1 MTHLQGVSLV
11 PGGHLGDPVSR
22 PAWGREAEA
31 SAVAQSPALR
41 HVLGLQ
47 SSGEGSWLWSL
58 PRLMRGAGVC
68 MVRGALGLKWI
79 EERGPGSP

>member
-1 MTHLQGVSLV
+1 MTHLQGVSPV

-22 PAWGREAEA
+22 PVWGGEAEA
-31 SAVAQSPALR
+31 SALAQSPALS

-47 SSGEGSWLWSL
+47 SSGESSWLWST

-68 MVRGALGLKWI
+68 VVLGALGLKWI
-79 EERGPGSP
+79 EEQGPGPP